1 MDIIIITIA
10 ILATVG
16 LVYQLVKRIKNG
28 KVELEPNYFYPVLTP
43 NLRSQILNVSGLGYD
58 VAILEEINDSF
69 ERLKGLAPYYQTNY
83 KDLMYLQL
91 HLDNGKTLD
100 DFGVG
105 VDEYNE
111 LIDRVDDFFM
121 DKLAFGIE
129 PKGGKRYYLPDSLE
143 NKLIGWH

>member
-1 MDIIIITIA
+1 MDTTIITLA

-16 LVYQLVKRIKNG
+16 LVYQLTKSFKNR
-28 KVELEPNYFYPVLTP
+28 KVEPEPNYFYPVLTP
-43 NLRSQILNVSGLGYD
+43 NLRSQILNVSGHDYD

-91 HLDNGKTLD
+91 HLDHGKALE
-100 DFGVG
+100 DFGISV
-105 VDEYNE
+105 ELYNE